1 MSAVDVAGRHSRV
14 ELFSDAV
21 FAVAITLLVLDLRV
35 PDVAGSL
42 TAALADRWPAFAAFA
57 ISFVTVGCIWVNHS
71 KVFASVQRVDTVLL
85 FLNLALLMSVVL
97 VPFGTSLIASYVTRS
112 SDQSHI
118 AAAIF
123 SANMFLM
130 GVAFNALYRRA
141 TPAGATAPHRG
152 SKTMSRLSFAVGPAA
167 NGLGIGLAFINPVAV
182 LVLFGAVAVYYLVQ
196 ELISA

>member
-85 FLNLALLMSVVL
+85 FLNLALLMCVVL
-97 VPFGTSLIASYVTRS
+97 VPFGTSLMASYVTKA
-112 SDQSHI
+112 DTQSHI

-123 SANMFLM
+123 SAIMFLM
-130 GVAFNALYRRA
+130 GVVFNVLYRRA
-141 TPAGATAPHRG
+141 TPAGATAAHRG
-152 SKTMSRLSFAVGPAA
+152 SKKVSTLSFAVGPAA

-182 LVLFGAVAVYYLVQ
+182 LILFAGVAVYYLAQ
-196 ELISA
+196 ELIST